1 MNQSNII
8 ETWLSQVAYSH
19 SQSKSTEH
27 SYRNIMAEYC
37 KFQNTTPEKILAEYE
52 TIEEKIF
59 KHKHTQQLQNYM
71 TSLFNRKLAILTI
84 KSRTA
89 AIMSFYKYNQ
99 LSLGFIPKARKI
111 ITYHNRDIEAKE
123 IAQIIAHSQLRE
135 KAFYS
140 IMAQSGLRPYT
151 LSKLKIKNIEPLNSE
166 KKAHQITIPSELA
179 KGQFGSYVTFIGGE
193 ATKYL
198 KEYLTT
204 RTNLTPESL
213 LFCAHNNPNS
223 EINTKNMSRAFQ
235 KQATKLKKTGNL
247 NYETKV
253 KGKPA
258 EIRLYNLRK
267 FFKRK
272 CKDMGDED
280 TNYLMGHTTNDSNG
294 NYRPQSP
301 EYYRKRYEDKA
312 LPFLVLE
319 EPSPSDTKE
328 LTEALKTQMET
339 QHIEQMEAMKN
350 NYEKEIKLL
359 KEKFKQIG
367 SSNQIQE
374 LKQELANQQDYMNKL
389 TTLIYSLVDQKDKE
403 PKLIEKEMYV
413 EYQRKLKLTEEQRKT
428 EEQDLEKGLKS
439 FETPREDFPNRVEHL
454 DWEGAFNSLL
464 KRINQLETL
473 NSEKAKR

>member
-1 MNQSNII
+1 MSQSNIV

-19 SQSKSTEH
+19 SQSKRTEH
-27 SYRNIMAEYC
+27 DYRNIMANYC
-37 KFQNTTPEKILAEYE
+37 KFHNTTPEKILSDYE
-52 TIEEKIF
+52 TTDEKTF
-59 KHKHTQQLQNYM
+59 KHKHTQQLQNWM
-71 TSLFNRKLAILTI
+71 TSLINRKLAILTI
-84 KSRTA
+84 KTRA
-89 AIMSFYKYNQ
+89 AVIQSFYKYNQ
-99 LSLGFIPKARKI
+99 LPLGFIPKARKM

-135 KAFYS
+135 KAFFA

-151 LSKLKIKNIEPLNSE
+151 LSKLKIKNIEPLNLD
-166 KKAHQITIPSELA
+166 KKSHLITIPAELA

-223 EINTKNMSRAFQ
+223 EINTKNISRAFQ
-235 KQATKLKKTGNL
+235 RKATELRETGNL

-280 TNYLMGHTTNDSNG
+280 TNYLMGHTNNDSNG
-294 NYRPQSP
+294 NYSPRSP

-319 EPSPSDTKE
+319 EPSPSETKE
-328 LTEALKTQMET
+328 LTEALKTT
-339 QHIEQMEAMKN
+339 MEAQHKEQIETLKKQH
-350 NYEKEIKLL
+350 EKEKKKLEDL
-359 KEKFKQIG
+359 IED
-367 SSNQIQE
+367 
-374 LKQELANQQDYMNKL
+374 QQ
-389 TTLIYSLVDQKDKE
+389 
-403 PKLIEKEMYV
+403 KLIDRISAKFDGFNEEAFTYNIVKMVLGEIS
-413 EYQRKLKLTEEQRKT
+413 KKDAKKGSKKGTTEQ
-428 EEQDLEKGLKS
+428 
-439 FETPREDFPNRVEHL
+439 
-454 DWEGAFNSLL
+454 A
-464 KRINQLETL
+464 
-473 NSEKAKR
+473 